1 VPPRETN
8 VVGVHVT
15 GRKRGGG
22 CFGEVIR
29 LAATLRD
36 GSARG
41 KT

>member
-22 CFGEVIR
+22 EVIR